1 MGISSPNSW
10 TAVGSDAASRG
21 GALDQR
27 FALDVQG
34 VGALRRAVRNSPEEG
49 LRQASRQF
57 EALLMNM
64 VLKSMREA
72 TPSSGLLESQDQ
84 KVYLSLFDQQLAQN
98 LSGRGLGLAEAMFAQ
113 LGRSMAAAASPA
125 DAAGG
130 PAPELPGGGPV
141 QASLQSLQ
149 SLQSPLKPAPAKAA
163 PVRAFPSDPAQH
175 TERAPAPAP
184 AQRGGY
190 RRADEPAPAS
200 GAIAMQSHVDSFV
213 ARLGLPAQAASAA
226 SGVPAPLILAQA
238 ALESGWGRREIRS
251 DDGVQSFNLFGI
263 KADRGWRGPV
273 VESAT
278 TEYVDGVAQR
288 VRAKFRA
295 YGSYEEAFT
304 DYARFLTRNP
314 RYARVLASEDP
325 AQAARGLQRAGYAT
339 DPQYGDK
346 LVRIMQQL
354 A

>member
-1 MGISSPNSW
+1 MAISSSNSW
-10 TAVGSDAASRG
+10 TAVGSDAASRS

-49 LRQASRQF
+49 LKQASRQF
-57 EALLMNM
+57 EALFMNM

-72 TPSSGLLESQDQ
+72 TPSSGLLESQDE

-113 LGRSMAAAASPA
+113 LGRSMGSAASTA
-125 DAAGG
+125 DAVGG
-130 PAPELPGGGPV
+130 PAPELPGASSV

-149 SLQSPLKPAPAKAA
+149 SAPQPAPVEPPRAA
-163 PVRAFPSDPAQH
+163 PVRAFASDPARQ
-175 TERAPAPAP
+175 TEPAPAP
-184 AQRGGY
+184 AQLGGD
-190 RRADEPAPAS
+190 RRADEPAAAG

-213 ARLGLPAQAASAA
+213 ARLALPAQAASAA

-238 ALESGWGRREIRS
+238 ALESGWGRREIRG

-278 TEYVDGVAQR
+278 TEYVDGVPQR

-346 LVRIMQQL
+346 LVRIMQRL